1 MNKNTRIKLN
11 DGLTMPVVAL
21 GVWQSHEGTK
31 NAVLTALKNGYRHID
46 TAAVYHNEKAVGEA
60 IKESGIPRNEIFV
73 TTKLWNDDVRR
84 RRYEHGGALGAI
96 SGSCRANGRG

>member
-31 NAVLTALKNGYRHID
+31 NAVLTALKNGYPISIQLQFIIMKKLLVKQSKKV
-46 TAAVYHNEKAVGEA
+46 VYQEMKFLLQQNYGMMMFVVVTREK
-60 IKESGIPRNEIFV
+60 
-73 TTKLWNDDVRR
+73 L
-84 RRYEHGGALGAI
+84 
-96 SGSCRANGRG
+96 

>member
-31 NAVLTALKNGYRHID
+31 MQFDSIKNGYRQ
-46 TAAVYHNEKAVGEA
+46 
-60 IKESGIPRNEIFV
+60 
-73 TTKLWNDDVRR
+73 
-84 RRYEHGGALGAI
+84 
-96 SGSCRANGRG
+96 

>member
-31 NAVLTALKNGYRHID
+31 NAVLNSIKKWLSPYR
-46 TAAVYHNEKAVGEA
+46 Y
-60 IKESGIPRNEIFV
+60 
-73 TTKLWNDDVRR
+73 
-84 RRYEHGGALGAI
+84 
-96 SGSCRANGRG
+96 SCSLS

>member
-31 NAVLTALKNGYRHID
+31 NAVLTALKNGYRQLQFIIMKKLLVKQSKKV
-46 TAAVYHNEKAVGEA
+46 VYQEMKFLLQQNYGMMMFVVVTREK
-60 IKESGIPRNEIFV
+60 
-73 TTKLWNDDVRR
+73 L
-84 RRYEHGGALGAI
+84 
-96 SGSCRANGRG
+96 

>member
-31 NAVLTALKNGYRHID
+31 NSRTC
-46 TAAVYHNEKAVGEA
+46 
-60 IKESGIPRNEIFV
+60 
-73 TTKLWNDDVRR
+73 LW
-84 RRYEHGGALGAI
+84 I
-96 SGSCRANGRG
+96 SKVKPI

>member
-60 IKESGIPRNEIFV
+60 MDLNHGIPFGPEKIEI
-73 TTKLWNDDVRR
+73 WAGDYSD
-84 RRYEHGGALGAI
+84 
-96 SGSCRANGRG
+96 